1 MTIRASAREAHVG
14 AEGAWRRTVD
24 RRLSHLEVDVA
35 TLKNDVAWIRRL
47 GGVMLTLQVA
57 TIAAVLRA

>member
-1 MTIRASAREAHVG
+1 MG